1 MNDGRLRHVVVM
13 EHLEVRVLG
22 RNKVCHG
29 QSTGNDKIW
38 SLTQFSSVDFSKSRI
53 GVKKWGAFYK
63 PHSAVFKFGGLLRLL
78 DINLTKQ
85 DKPIS

>member
-1 MNDGRLRHVVVM
+1 MLKCQIVKV
-13 EHLEVRVLG
+13 LAKIRVD
-22 RNKVCHG
+22 V
-29 QSTGNDKIW
+29 S
-38 SLTQFSSVDFSKSRI
+38 
-53 GVKKWGAFYK
+53 GVKILLHG